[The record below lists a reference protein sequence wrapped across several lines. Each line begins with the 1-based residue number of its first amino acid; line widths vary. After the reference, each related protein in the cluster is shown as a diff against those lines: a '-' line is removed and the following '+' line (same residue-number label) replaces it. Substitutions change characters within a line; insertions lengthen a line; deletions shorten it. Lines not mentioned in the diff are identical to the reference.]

1 MSQNTPFKPTLV
13 SVVVVSNEKQE
24 WGVKVSSPGGTTYA
38 SFPSRHLAFV
48 FAVTFLLDEA
58 EAAHVTDL
66 DAPVGILGIPH
77 PTTGN
82 A

>member
-1 MSQNTPFKPTLV
+1 MSKTTPANRSAV
-13 SVVVVSNEKQE
+13 SVVILNAAGV
-24 WGVKVSSPGGTTYA
+24 WGVQVTSPHGTTYA

-48 FAVTFLLDEA
+48 FAVTFLLDEF
-58 EAAHVTDL
+58 EASQPADL